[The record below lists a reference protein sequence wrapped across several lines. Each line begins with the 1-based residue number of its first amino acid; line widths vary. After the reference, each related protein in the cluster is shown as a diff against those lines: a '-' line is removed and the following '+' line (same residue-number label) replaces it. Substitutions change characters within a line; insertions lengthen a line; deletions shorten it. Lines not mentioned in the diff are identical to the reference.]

1 MDCPGGRGSGTSAKG
16 HPSDREPLLGPPAAR
31 ARSLLPLPLEGK
43 AKRSHSFDM
52 GDFAAA
58 ATGGVAPGGY
68 SPPTEGLEH
77 LDKAQ
82 PLCKWHLCSGT
93 GSPALGLCSP

>member
-1 MDCPGGRGSGTSAKG
+1 M
-16 HPSDREPLLGPPAAR
+16 
-31 ARSLLPLPLEGK
+31 PLEGK

-68 SPPTEGLEH
+68 SPPRRVSNIWTKRSLSVNGMLLPFEESGLVG
-77 LDKAQ
+77 AR
-82 PLCKWHLCSGT
+82 GT
-93 GSPALGLCSP
+93 FGSSEWVMESTV